1 MIDSL
6 STNIV
11 VTVSDS
17 RKSTLFII
25 LLIIKDIESSISTKD
40 LVL

>member
-25 LLIIKDIESSISTKD
+25 LLIINDIESSISTKD